1 MTFILAIQLNDSII
15 VAADNKRVTVNETLD
30 IELSTTHCSKL
41 YAWEQGII
49 TGTGEAYVVQQAV
62 DIFKNVANSKL
73 ISLPE
78 CLDISKRLRI
88 LQIGQ
93 KFDQVQNGK
102 LLCSSYSQRGA
113 QLYKIECFDKT
124 SPHTMTKVSSMEIII
139 WLFHPNVDLIADNLK
154 RLYSDLRDY
163 SLFSTQVDWINYYIN
178 RLTPIYQKQSEVDP
192 FMSQSFDI
200 FFQTKDEHF
209 FGHIPNTQNIP
220 LSFQQVFKKNS
231 YIK

>member
-30 IELSTTHCSKL
+30 VELSTTHYSKL

-49 TGTGEAYVVQQAV
+49 TGTGESRVVQQSV
-62 DIFKNVANSKL
+62 DIFKNIAKSKL
-73 ISLPE
+73 RTLPE
-78 CLDISKRLRI
+78 CLDISKRIRTLE
-88 LQIGQ
+88 LGQ
-93 KFDQVQNGK
+93 NLDQVHNGK
-102 LLCSSYSQRGA
+102 LLCSSYSQEGG
-113 QLYKIECFDKT
+113 QLYKIERFDKT
-124 SPHTMTKVSSMEIII
+124 SQHTLQKVSPMEIII

-154 RLYSDLRDY
+154 NLYFDLKDY
-163 SLFSTQVDWINYYIN
+163 SYFSNQVDWINYYIN

-209 FGHIPNTQNIP
+209 FGYIPNTQNIP
-220 LSFQQVFKKNS
+220 LSFQQVFKNNS

>member
-1 MTFILAIQLNDSII
+1 MTFIIAIQLNDSVI
-15 VAADNKRVTVNETLD
+15 VAADNKRVTLNKHSN
-30 IELSTTHCSKL
+30 IEFSTTNDSKL

-49 TGTGEAYVVQQAV
+49 TGTGESYVVQQTV
-62 DIFKNVANSKL
+62 DIFKNIAKSKL
-73 ISLPE
+73 MALPE
-78 CLDISKRLRI
+78 CLDISKRIRI
-88 LQIGQ
+88 LELGQ
-93 KFDQVQNGK
+93 NLDQVQNGK
-102 LLCSSYSQRGA
+102 LLCSSYDQKGA
-113 QLYKIECFDKT
+113 QLYKIERFDKT
-124 SPHTMTKVSSMEIII
+124 SQHTLKKVSPMEIII

-178 RLTPIYQKQSEVDP
+178 RISLIYQKQSGVDP
-192 FMSQSFDI
+192 YMSQSFDI

>member
-30 IELSTTHCSKL
+30 VELSTTHYSKL

-49 TGTGEAYVVQQAV
+49 TGTGESRVVQQSV
-62 DIFKNVANSKL
+62 DIFKNIAKSKL
-73 ISLPE
+73 ITLPE
-78 CLDISKRLRI
+78 CLDISKRIRTLE
-88 LQIGQ
+88 LGQ
-93 KFDQVQNGK
+93 DLDQVHNGK
-102 LLCSSYSQRGA
+102 LLCTSYSQSGA
-113 QLYKIECFDKT
+113 QLYKIERFDKT
-124 SPHTMTKVSSMEIII
+124 SQHTLKKVSPMEIII
-139 WLFHPNVDLIADNLK
+139 WLFHPNVELIADNLNS
-154 RLYSDLRDY
+154 LYFDLKDY
-163 SLFSTQVDWINYYIN
+163 SYFSNQVDWINYYIN

-220 LSFQQVFKKNS
+220 LSFKQVFKKNS